1 MGSKMS
7 RSVEQPDIGGGGH
20 WPLLLFWLAVVA
32 AVAFVGSSVTL
43 PKISTWYA
51 SLSKPWFT
59 PPNAVFGPAW
69 TILYVM
75 MAVAAWR
82 IGAAS
87 AARQRAIALFV
98 VQLALNAIWSP
109 VFFGLEAP
117 KLGLAVIVALLI
129 ALAATLV
136 AFWRIDRLAGLL
148 LAPYLAWICY
158 ATALNAA
165 VVALN

>member
-1 MGSKMS
+1 MS
-7 RSVEQPDIGGGGH
+7 QSVERLDTGAGRR
-20 WPLLLFWLAVVA
+20 WFVLVFWLAVVA

-43 PKISTWYA
+43 PKIPTWYA
-51 SLSKPWFT
+51 SLAKPWFT

-69 TILYVM
+69 TILYAL

-82 IGAAS
+82 IGTAS
-87 AARQRAIALFV
+87 TARTRATVLFV

-117 KLGLAVIVALLI
+117 RLGLAVIVALLVSLPATI
-129 ALAATLV
+129 A
-136 AFWRIDRLAGLL
+136 AFWRTDRLAGLL
-148 LAPYLAWICY
+148 LVPYLVWICY

-165 VVALN
+165 IVTLN